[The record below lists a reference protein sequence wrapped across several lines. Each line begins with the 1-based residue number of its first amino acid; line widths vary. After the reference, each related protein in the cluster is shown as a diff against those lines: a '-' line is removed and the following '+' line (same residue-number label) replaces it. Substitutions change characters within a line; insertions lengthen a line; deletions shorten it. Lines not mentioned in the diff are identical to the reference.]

1 MLHTYEPMK
10 VGIIQSGAMGLGHD
24 PQIPFEFAQGR
35 RFSRSGSF
43 GMRLCSACLM
53 IMKSCLRLHQH
64 PGVFADSLDG
74 LQDGLHVIL

>member
-43 GMRLCSACLM
+43 GMRC
-53 IMKSCLRLHQH
+53 CLRLHQH